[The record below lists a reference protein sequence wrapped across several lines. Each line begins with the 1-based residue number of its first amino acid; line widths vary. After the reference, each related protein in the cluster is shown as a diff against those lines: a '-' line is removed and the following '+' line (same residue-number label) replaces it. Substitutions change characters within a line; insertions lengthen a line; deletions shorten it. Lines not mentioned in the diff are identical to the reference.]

1 MKESLQFLMS
11 LIIILPYLLTIVLY
25 VLVRVS
31 GRSSVRSFRIAADV
45 TVPFL
50 FLSVSVLVRVIANI
64 QASIFLLSGVL
75 VVGIGFAIAER
86 IRSKE
91 FRIQVMFR
99 NLWRMLFL
107 FLSLLYISL
116 LLLGVVKTVA
126 DFLMG

>member
-1 MKESLQFLMS
+1 MKESFQFLVS

-25 VLVRVS
+25 LLVRVS
-31 GRSSVRSFRIAADV
+31 GRSSVRSFRNAADV

-50 FLSVSVLVRVIANI
+50 FLSVSVLVRTIADI
-64 QASIFLLSGVL
+64 HASVFLLSVVL
-75 VVGIGFAIAER
+75 VMGIGFAIAER

-91 FRIQVMFR
+91 FRVQFMFR

-107 FLSLLYISL
+107 ILSLLYISL

-126 DFLMG
+126 EFFMG